1 MCDGQDNI
9 RNNSVSIFQFFIQ
22 KMILVCPVV
31 LVALAAR
38 VVRMGPLVLLTLLA
52 QSDQLLLVAQ
62 LVQLALLV
70 RLVPLRR

>member
-1 MCDGQDNI
+1 MCDGKDNI

-38 VVRMGPLVLLTLLA
+38 VVRMGPLVLLALLA
-52 QSDQLLLVAQ
+52 QSDQLLPVAQ

-70 RLVPLRR
+70 QLAPLRR